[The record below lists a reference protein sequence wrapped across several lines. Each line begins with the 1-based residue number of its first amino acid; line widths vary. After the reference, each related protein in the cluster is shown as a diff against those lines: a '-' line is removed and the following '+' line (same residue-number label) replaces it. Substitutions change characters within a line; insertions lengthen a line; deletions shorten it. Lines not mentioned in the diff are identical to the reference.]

1 MCGIIG
7 AVSKEKPIDISW
19 FISGRDSMTH
29 RGPNDSGMWSSKN
42 GKIVFGHRRLSIID
56 LSSKGHQP
64 MQNETETLVII
75 FNGEIYNYLEIKE
88 TLIAKGHSFESSTDT
103 EVLLKAYQEW
113 GKGCL
118 NKLNGM
124 FVFSIYDKKRK
135 KIFIARDRAGEKP
148 LFYYHHGNTFYFSS
162 ELKALMLNN
171 ELPKKI
177 NKVAFE
183 CFLYMGF
190 IPGDLCILK
199 NYNKL
204 KPGHYLEYNLNN
216 AKIKINRYWTLPQ
229 SSILN
234 INNTDIQHLQNRLEM
249 LLDDAVKKQLVSD
262 VPLGV
267 LLSGGLDSSL
277 ITALATRYKDDI
289 KTFTVS
295 FPGHGSYDESKHA
308 KMIANYFKTD
318 HIELAAE
325 PPSIEDIKYIIKQ
338 FDEPIIDSSMIPT
351 YLVTKAVSQHCT
363 VALGGDGGDELF
375 GGYNHYDRLLS
386 MEKRLRLVPDYIKKR
401 VGRLSESLPL
411 GFKGRNWL
419 VSISSNYSTGLPLIA
434 QYFDSNS
441 RKKLVKT
448 GMNNPEKIFQSLINN
463 NHTLLD
469 RATRTDFSTY
479 LPEDILVKVDRVSM
493 LNSIEL
499 RAPFLDYRII
509 DFAFSQIPS
518 ELKATSR
525 NKKILLK
532 RLAIKL
538 LPLNFQI
545 NRKQGFSIPI
555 NSWLKKGAFKD
566 LIWETLLDSSSIF
579 NKKYVHKLLLD
590 QEKGLQN
597 GERLF
602 GLLQFDLWKKE
613 YNAYF

>member
-1 MCGIIG
+1 MNHAI
-7 AVSKEKPIDISW
+7 
-19 FISGRDSMTH
+19 
-29 RGPNDSGMWSSKN
+29 
-42 GKIVFGHRRLSIID
+42 
-56 LSSKGHQP
+56 
-64 MQNETETLVII
+64 
-75 FNGEIYNYLEIKE
+75 
-88 TLIAKGHSFESSTDT
+88 TD
-103 EVLLKAYQEW
+103 
-113 GKGCL
+113 
-118 NKLNGM
+118 
-124 FVFSIYDKKRK
+124 
-135 KIFIARDRAGEKP
+135 
-148 LFYYHHGNTFYFSS
+148 
-162 ELKALMLNN
+162 
-171 ELPKKI
+171 
-177 NKVAFE
+177 KV
-183 CFLYMGF
+183 
-190 IPGDLCILK
+190 LK
-199 NYNKL
+199 NFKG
-204 KPGHYLEYNLNN
+204 P
-216 AKIKINRYWTLPQ
+216 AT
-229 SSILN
+229 S
-234 INNTDIQHLQNRLEM
+234 D
-249 LLDDAVKKQLVSD
+249 QLFD
-262 VPLGV
+262 L
-267 LLSGGLDSSL
+267 
-277 ITALATRYKDDI
+277 
-289 KTFTVS
+289 
-295 FPGHGSYDESKHA
+295 
-308 KMIANYFKTD
+308 
-318 HIELAAE
+318 IELRGRKIILYFYPKDNTPGCTNE
-325 PPSIEDIKYIIKQ
+325 SIEFQSLIKQ